1 MENKCIYF
9 KQRTKM
15 KNKIKTCYFYCK
27 LNKQIITFNNCY
39 NCPNKKYKEI
49 KKYKYKPKA
58 GKMGRYYNNE
68 SIMPLSTLY
77 FNKKTPGCEKHH
89 IWQGVAKRPICE
101 KYGLFIWLT
110 LEQHKYLHDHPSK
123 MEEIKKIAQI
133 EWEKKI
139 GTREEFLHYFIKNR
153 L

>member
-1 MENKCIYF
+1 
-9 KQRTKM
+9 M

-68 SIMPLSTLY
+68 SIMPSSTL
-77 FNKKTPGCEKHH
+77 
-89 IWQGVAKRPICE
+89 
-101 KYGLFIWLT
+101 
-110 LEQHKYLHDHPSK
+110 
-123 MEEIKKIAQI
+123 
-133 EWEKKI
+133 
-139 GTREEFLHYFIKNR
+139 
-153 L
+153 